1 MACEH
6 YERRIKAWL
15 DGELDAASAADVE
28 SHVAACAGCRAR
40 AADFRRLAE
49 CIRAL
54 ASEPAP
60 PPRLGAILAA
70 TERSARE
77 ERETVRFLRRVALAA
92 AGVLLSSLVVF
103 YYVSVVD
110 SDSVLAAE
118 VTSDSVMAVALSDAS
133 YGEDL

>member
-1 MACEH
+1 MVCEPH
-6 YERRIKAWL
+6 ERRIKAWL

-28 SHVAACAGCRAR
+28 SHVAACASCRAR
-40 AADFRRLAE
+40 SADFRRLAE

-60 PPRLGAILAA
+60 PPRLAAILAA

-103 YYVSVVD
+103 YFFSLAEPE
-110 SDSVLAAE
+110 SALAADI
-118 VTSDSVMAVALSDAS
+118 TSDSVMAVALSDTS